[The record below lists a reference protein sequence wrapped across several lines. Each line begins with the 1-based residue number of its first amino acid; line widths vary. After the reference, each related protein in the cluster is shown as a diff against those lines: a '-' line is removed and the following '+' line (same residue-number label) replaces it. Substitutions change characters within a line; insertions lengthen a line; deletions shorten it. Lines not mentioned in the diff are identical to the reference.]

1 MQRRA
6 NADRQMTLA
15 GAGAADQHHIAL
27 VARKL
32 PPAKS
37 FTSSALIA
45 RRMSTNPKAGIDWR
59 ALISFLGDLQRRL
72 FHRQQLLGL
81 GPAAAPLN
89 ATDGD
94 TDSLPEAMG

>member
-1 MQRRA
+1 
-6 NADRQMTLA
+6 
-15 GAGAADQHHIAL
+15 
-27 VARKL
+27 
-32 PPAKS
+32 
-37 FTSSALIA
+37 
-45 RRMSTNPKAGIDWR
+45 MSTNPKAGIDWR